1 MQSILINGGSVTLA
15 FPKADEMPIT
25 LRAVYRVP
33 PTREASEQ
41 KVWIGRV
48 ESHTYRFTL
57 RQW

>member
-33 PTREASEQ
+33 PTREAHPRTPQ
-41 KVWIGRV
+41 PPAPGPC
-48 ESHTYRFTL
+48 
-57 RQW
+57 